1 MNKKKRH
8 LSSFQIIIF
17 GFLAVILTGAFLL
30 MLPFSTREAG
40 GASFMDALFTAT
52 SATCVTGLVVQ
63 DTGTYWSSFGHFV
76 VLLLIQIGGMG
87 VVTVAVAVT
96 MVSGRKI
103 GLMQRSTMQE
113 AIAAPTVGGIVRLT
127 GFILRTALAI
137 ELAGAVLL
145 APVFCQEFGLVR
157 GCFYSLFHSISAFC
171 NAGIDLMGV
180 KGKFSSLS
188 SYVSHP
194 LVNLVII
201 LLIVVGGIGFLT
213 WEDLRVNKWRF
224 QKYRMQTKVILSVTA
239 LLILLPSVYFY
250 FYEFSQEQWEGLSGG
265 ERAWGAVFQAITP
278 RTAGFNT
285 LDFDN
290 FSEPGKLVVI
300 LLMLVG
306 GAPGSTAGGM
316 KVTTLAVLFATSA
329 AVFTRRGEPRFF
341 GRRIATDTVK
351 YAATILMMQLFL
363 CMTGGIILCSVEKL
377 PMLSCLFESASAIG
391 TAGLTLGITTKLG
404 MVSRIVLILLMYM
417 GRVGSMTVIFAAV
430 SGKVHPKV
438 SKLPKEKITVG

>member
-1 MNKKKRH
+1 MSNKMKH

-17 GFLAVILTGAFLL
+17 GFLAVILVGALLL
-30 MLPFSTREAG
+30 MLPFSTRETG

-63 DTGTYWSSFGHFV
+63 DTGTYWSGFGQV
-76 VLLLIQIGGMG
+76 VLLLLIQVGGMG
-87 VVTVAVAVT
+87 VVTIAVAVT
-96 MVSGRKI
+96 MMSGRKI

-113 AIAAPTVGGIVRLT
+113 AIAAPSVGGVVRLT
-127 GFILRTALAI
+127 GFILKTTLLI
-137 ELAGAVLL
+137 EFIGAVLF
-145 APVFCQEFGLVR
+145 APVFCREFGLGR
-157 GCFYSLFHSISAFC
+157 GSFYALFHSVSAFC

-180 KGKFSSLS
+180 KERFSSLT
-188 SYVSHP
+188 SYADKP
-194 LVNLVII
+194 LINIVIM
-201 LLIVVGGIGFLT
+201 LLIIIGGIGFLT
-213 WEDLRVNKWRF
+213 WEDLRVNKWHF
-224 QKYRMQTKVILSVTA
+224 QKYRMQTKVILTVTA

-250 FYEFSQEQWEGLSGG
+250 FYEFSQEQWKGLSGA
-265 ERAWGAVFQAITP
+265 ERAWGAVFQAVTP

-285 LDFDN
+285 LDLDN
-290 FSEPGKLVVI
+290 LSEPGKMIVI

-329 AVFTRRGEPRFF
+329 AVFTRRGEAHFF
-341 GRRIATDTVK
+341 GRRIANDTIK

-363 CMTGGIILCSVEKL
+363 CMTGGILICCIEKL
-377 PMLSCLFESASAIG
+377 PMLTCFFESASAIG
-391 TAGLTLGITTKLG
+391 TAGLTLGVTTKLG
-404 MVSRIVLILLMYM
+404 MVSRGILILLMYM
-417 GRVGSMTVIFAAV
+417 GRVGSMTVIFAAM